1 LYTPTASSSSSSSSC
16 FSFST
21 SSELTKTIAQQLLHL
36 TAAEALNKEYQA
48 KLHEDDT
55 QLHRLSG
62 LLNHWERKC
71 DSQAK
76 EIQRLAERE
85 QTAAAALE
93 QCTARSALLYQ
104 HIEDMQLQEGEVI
117 NVRKPA
123 EP

>member
-1 LYTPTASSSSSSSSC
+1 
-16 FSFST
+16 
-21 SSELTKTIAQQLLHL
+21 LLHL

-104 HIEDMQLQEGEVI
+104 HIEEMQLQEGDVN
-117 NVRKPA
+117 NVRKPVQTLDVFPEMHCFTSTPTQNETFFPCSTGA
-123 EP
+123 N